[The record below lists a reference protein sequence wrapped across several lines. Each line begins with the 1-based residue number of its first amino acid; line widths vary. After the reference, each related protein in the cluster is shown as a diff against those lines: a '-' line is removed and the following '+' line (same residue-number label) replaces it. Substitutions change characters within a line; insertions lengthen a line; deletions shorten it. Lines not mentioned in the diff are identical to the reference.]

1 MRLGMIGCGNMA
13 AAMIKGILDKGLAL
27 PEEILASD
35 LSAVARD
42 RGTALGVTV
51 TEDNRKTAAWA
62 EILVVAVQPQFYGAV
77 LEEIRDCRPSGQV
90 VVTIAPGI
98 STEWVEKRLGA
109 DVKVIRTM
117 PNTPAM
123 VGEGMTAVCCNRH
136 VEQGELERVLGLL
149 GGFGR
154 AERIPERLMDAVVS
168 VGSSSPAYVFLFIEA
183 MADAAVADGIP
194 RDTAYRFAAQA
205 VLGSAKLVLET
216 GKHPGELK
224 DMVYSPGGTT
234 IEAVRSLEKNGFRGS
249 VMEAMRACTEKAK
262 RMV

>member
-35 LSAVARD
+35 LSAAARD

-62 EILVVAVQPQFYGAV
+62 EILVVAVKPQFYGAV

-109 DVKVIRTM
+109 ETKVIRTM

-123 VGEGMTAVCCNRH
+123 VGEGMTVVCCNRN

-154 AERIPERLMDAVVS
+154 AEQIPERLMDAAVS

-224 DMVYSPGGTT
+224 DMVCSPGGTT

>member
-35 LSAVARD
+35 SNAAARA
-42 RGTALGVTV
+42 RGTALGVAV
-51 TEDNRKTAAWA
+51 TEDTRKAAAWA
-62 EILVVAVQPQFYGAV
+62 EILVVAVKPQFYGAV

-98 STEWVEKRLGA
+98 STEWVEHRLGA
-109 DVKVIRTM
+109 GVKVVRTM

-123 VGEGMTAVCCNRH
+123 VGEGMTAVCCNRN
-136 VEQGELERVLGLL
+136 VEQGELDRILGLL
-149 GGFGR
+149 DGFGR
-154 AERIPERLMDAVVS
+154 AEQIPERLMDAAVS
-168 VGSSSPAYVFLFIEA
+168 VGSSSPAYVFMFIEA
-183 MADAAVADGIP
+183 MADAAVADGMP
-194 RDTAYRFAAQA
+194 RAAACRIAAQA
-205 VLGSAKLVLET
+205 VLGSAKMVLET

-224 DMVYSPGGTT
+224 DMVCSPGGTT
-234 IEAVRSLEKNGFRGS
+234 IEAVRSLERHGFRGC

>member
-35 LSAVARD
+35 LSAAARD

-62 EILVVAVQPQFYGAV
+62 EILVVAVKPQFYGAV

-109 DVKVIRTM
+109 ETKVIRTM

-123 VGEGMTAVCCNRH
+123 VGEGMTAVCCNRN

-154 AERIPERLMDAVVS
+154 AEQIP
-168 VGSSSPAYVFLFIEA
+168 
-183 MADAAVADGIP
+183 
-194 RDTAYRFAAQA
+194 
-205 VLGSAKLVLET
+205 
-216 GKHPGELK
+216 
-224 DMVYSPGGTT
+224 
-234 IEAVRSLEKNGFRGS
+234 
-249 VMEAMRACTEKAK
+249 
-262 RMV
+262 